1 MKRMILFGLVLIMFA
16 VSVTAGLFGG
26 SKEPLTK
33 TTIVKV
39 SMDKGS
45 EHALQLY
52 TTNEEDGDIVRDL
65 LDELRTSNNEIPL
78 EDARKLEYFR
88 RKAVSS
94 DRSGNIVIKP
104 TSGEYEGKQL
114 LFGQD
119 LNTLREW
126 NSGFAG
132 SLMKHVI
139 GGSAQRF
146 YGNTKI
152 ISKYSEL
159 PYVPKEKYSTTTE
172 INGETYEVHVYEGGV
187 TEYVNGDK
195 VYRIQKLD
203 DGTIDVSEIA
213 PDGEYSVDEDLE
225 NQLKEDYQENGE
237 PYAFYLDGLYNNDV
251 VYGGYRGFYCRL
263 IS

>member
-1 MKRMILFGLVLIMFA
+1 MFGLVIIMFT
-16 VSVTAGLFGG
+16 VSVNAGWFGS

-52 TTNEEDGDIVRDL
+52 TTDPEDGEYVKEL
-65 LDELRTSNNEIPL
+65 LDELKTSNHEIPL

-94 DRSGNIVIKP
+94 DHSGNLVIKP
-104 TSGEYEGKQL
+104 VSGEYEGKQL
-114 LFGQD
+114 LFGRD
-119 LNTLREW
+119 LNTVREW
-126 NSGFAG
+126 DSGFAG

-146 YGNTKI
+146 YGNTKVI
-152 ISKYSEL
+152 GKFSEL
-159 PYVPKEKYSTTTE
+159 PYLPKEKYSTTTE
-172 INGETYEVHVYEGGV
+172 INGETYEVHVYENGV
-187 TEYVNGDK
+187 TEYVSGEK
-195 VYRIQKLD
+195 IYRIQKLD
-203 DGTIDVSEIA
+203 DGTLDVSEIA
-213 PDGEYSVDEDLE
+213 PDGEYSVDEELE

-237 PYAFYLDGLYNNDV
+237 PYAFYLEGLYNNDV
-251 VYGGYRGFYCRL
+251 VYGGYRGFYCRV
-263 IS
+263 SVG